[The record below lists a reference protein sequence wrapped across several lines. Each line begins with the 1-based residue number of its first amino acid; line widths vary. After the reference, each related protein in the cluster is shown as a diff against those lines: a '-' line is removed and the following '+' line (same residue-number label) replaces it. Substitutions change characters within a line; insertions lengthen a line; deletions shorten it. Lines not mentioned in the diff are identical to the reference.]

1 MIPKFRVWV
10 KIGKRIVFSD
20 DILAIDY
27 ENKEIVTQQV
37 YFENGL
43 PDDRDIYCYDFDEIE
58 LMQSTGLK
66 DKNGKEVFIGDI
78 VKCTRGCLH
87 EVYLEKEYGGTFIGG
102 MPAVYLKGFG
112 DGYAWTEYEEII
124 GNIYENLEFWRKRMK
139 PCKYPYSG
147 RRKKQETLS
156 PIFSARPILKKFQL

>member
-1 MIPKFRVWV
+1 MIPKFRAWV
-10 KIGKRIVFSD
+10 KIGKRMVFSD

-66 DKNGKEVFIGDI
+66 DKNGKEVFVGDI
-78 VKCTRGCLH
+78 IKCTRGCLH
-87 EVYLEKEYGGTFIGG
+87 EVYLEKEYGGTYIGG
-102 MPAVYLKGFG
+102 MPAVYLKGLLN
-112 DGYAWTEYEEII
+112 GYAWTEDEEII
-124 GNIYENLEFWRKRMK
+124 GNIYENPELLEDK
-139 PCKYPYSG
+139 
-147 RRKKQETLS
+147 E
-156 PIFSARPILKKFQL
+156 